1 MRMLDIEPSAHP
13 YRRSE
18 DMFLAWLFGLPDSAN
33 VAEAARIEIARID
46 RSTLPCE
53 QVSRLRTMLVQ
64 ASYQSPLVS
73 RRRRRQ
79 RH

>member
-1 MRMLDIEPSAHP
+1 MRMLDIADKMPTN
-13 YRRSE
+13 RRSE
-18 DMFLAWLFGLPDSAN
+18 DIFLAWLFGLPDSAN

-46 RSTLPCE
+46 TVALPSE
-53 QVSRLRTMLVQ
+53 QVARLRTMLVQ